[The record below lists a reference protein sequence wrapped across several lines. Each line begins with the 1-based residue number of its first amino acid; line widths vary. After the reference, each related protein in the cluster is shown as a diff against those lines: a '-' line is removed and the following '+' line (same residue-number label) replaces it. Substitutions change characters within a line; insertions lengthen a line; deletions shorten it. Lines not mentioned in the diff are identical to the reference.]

1 MPWPA
6 ASGTTYSWSRSSP
19 SRVSTATIRSSS
31 SATQVWASGSS
42 TSANQAVTSA
52 AVWIAGGSCVPSA
65 CRERHQTAAA
75 SSVSDGSNGLISRSS
90 IALPRG
96 VSAAEFGPVRDG
108 PALAGRRLHLD
119 VPDHHDLLAEGN
131 IAADLEP
138 VGADQRRW
146 PGREAG
152 VEVGED

>member
-19 SRVSTATIRSSS
+19 SRVSTATIRPSS
-31 SATQVWASGSS
+31 SATQVCASGSS
-42 TSANQAVTSA
+42 TSANQVATSA
-52 AVWIAGGSCVPSA
+52 AVWIAGGSCEPSA
-65 CRERHQTAAA
+65 CRERHHTAAA

-90 IALPRG
+90 ITPPPR
-96 VSAAEFGPVRDG
+96 SAAEFGPVGDD
-108 PALAGRRLHLD
+108 PALAGWRLQLD

-138 VGADQRRW
+138 VGADQRRR
-146 PGREAG
+146 PGREPG
-152 VEVGED
+152 VEV